1 MVRRSEIDRKI
12 FVATF
17 ARMARPEKSPE
28 FRKTNVL
35 RIRLTESERT
45 ELEKASSN
53 KDVSTW
59 ARAVLLREAK
69 AAVKKQS

>member
-1 MVRRSEIDRKI
+1 
-12 FVATF
+12 
-17 ARMARPEKSPE
+17 MARPEKSPE